1 MEQRDERMPLPSE
14 DTGDLAD
21 EPESGVTDDFLV
33 ASEEGV
39 PYTPPTDRVLSDTR
53 DDGGGVEQAG
63 TDPTDAGELEREDM
77 VQAPDGLR
85 PHDSHRLP
93 ARPPTR

>member
-1 MEQRDERMPLPSE
+1 MMDDRSERQPLPSE

-39 PYTPPTDRVLSDTR
+39 PYTPPTDRV
-53 DDGGGVEQAG
+53 QC
-63 TDPTDAGELEREDM
+63 
-77 VQAPDGLR
+77 
-85 PHDSHRLP
+85 
-93 ARPPTR
+93 